1 MAAQPR
7 LFALI
12 KRPSEEY
19 ERVKGGCNGPLRI
32 SWHLRGPFG
41 ASGGEKWPL
50 GKGKKG
56 GLEYDTWG
64 SRVIPDLSTNQ
75 ACCCLTSQIGRDTVF
90 SAKYGRTRR
99 CGLPRPGNGQ
109 PLTHPRG
116 HMAHTHGTDRSWAT
130 KWAKGK
136 KRHKEEDPFQGR
148 SKNLVR
154 NELESFSYQ

>member
-56 GLEYDTWG
+56 VLEYDTWG

-116 HMAHTHGTDRSWAT
+116 GHMAHTWDRPQL
-130 KWAKGK
+130 GNQMGQRQK
-136 KRHKEEDPFQGR
+136 KTQRRGPFSG
-148 SKNLVR
+148 
-154 NELESFSYQ
+154 SFQKFSS

>member
-56 GLEYDTWG
+56 VLEYDTWG

-116 HMAHTHGTDRSWAT
+116 GHMAHTWDRPAAGQPNGP
-130 KWAKGK
+130 KAKKDTK
-136 KRHKEEDPFQGR
+136 KRTLFRVVPKI
-148 SKNLVR
+148 
-154 NELESFSYQ
+154 

>member
-1 MAAQPR
+1 MALYAY
-7 LFALI
+7 LGTSGALL
-12 KRPSEEY
+12 
-19 ERVKGGCNGPLRI
+19 GPLGVKNG
-32 SWHLRGPFG
+32 LC
-41 ASGGEKWPL
+41 

-56 GLEYDTWG
+56 VLEYDTWG

-109 PLTHPRG
+109 PLTHPRRLR
-116 HMAHTHGTDRSWAT
+116 AHTHTWGQTAGGT

-136 KRHKEEDPFQGR
+136 KKTQRRGPFSG
-148 SKNLVR
+148 
-154 NELESFSYQ
+154 SFQKFSS